1 MNTISTKI
9 LDLKGLDCIT
19 EVATPDLVVKGY
31 GEDIKKE
38 DVGDYVTQV
47 GIASALT
54 KQFEDASEVEDV
66 PEKIEEPTEEP
77 TTTPEE
83 TPKEPITNPEEEIVV
98 DETTSTPDD
107 TIE

>member
-9 LDLKGLDCIT
+9 SDLKGLDYIT
-19 EVATPDLVVKGY
+19 EVATPDLVTGDY

-54 KQFEDASEVEDV
+54 KQFENASETKETSSGDQVDNQQVEPSND
-66 PEKIEEPTEEP
+66 PTD
-77 TTTPEE
+77 
-83 TPKEPITNPEEEIVV
+83 EIVV
-98 DETTSTPDD
+98 DDSQVDAPQESDSVTK
-107 TIE
+107 

>member
-9 LDLKGLDCIT
+9 SDLKGLDYIT
-19 EVATPDLVVKGY
+19 EVATPDLVVEAY

-54 KQFEDASEVEDV
+54 KQFEDASETEDV

-83 TPKEPITNPEEEIVV
+83 TPKEPITKPEDEIVV
-98 DETTSTPDD
+98 DDTPTTDEVT
-107 TIE
+107 E